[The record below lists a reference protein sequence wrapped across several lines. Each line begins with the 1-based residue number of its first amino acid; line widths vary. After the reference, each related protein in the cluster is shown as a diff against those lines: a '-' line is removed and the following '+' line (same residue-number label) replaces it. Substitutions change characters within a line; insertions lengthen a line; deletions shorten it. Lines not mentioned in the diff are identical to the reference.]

1 MMAIL
6 SPIRDVGETLL
17 TTLATLVVSPTT
29 EPSVEVDAATL
40 LTKTTSMRTTK
51 PLVEIEPPLDE
62 VCDSLPGETGDMK
75 GRSETGA
82 LEELYAHVTTTHHAT
97 GTEDAFQSYL
107 RDIRR
112 FGLLTHA
119 EEIDLARRAA
129 AGDEQARRELIES
142 NLRLLIALARRY
154 MSSGVPL
161 IDLIQEGNLGSCMPP
176 RNLTIGAT
184 AILAPMPPGGFAR
197 R

>member
-1 MMAIL
+1 LQVHYQEHKGKNQMMAIL

-17 TTLATLVVSPTT
+17 TTLATIEVSATT
-29 EPSVEVDAATL
+29 EPSVEVDVVTL

-62 VCDSLPGETGDMK
+62 VRDSLPGETGDMK

-107 RDIRR
+107 R
-112 FGLLTHA
+112 FG
-119 EEIDLARRAA
+119 I
-129 AGDEQARRELIES
+129 GDGRNRTLIEVAKELGIS
-142 NLRLLIALARRY
+142 RERVRQLETRALKKMRSHFDR
-154 MSSGVPL
+154 MRVVPL
-161 IDLIQEGNLGSCMPP
+161 N
-176 RNLTIGAT
+176 
-184 AILAPMPPGGFAR
+184 
-197 R
+197 